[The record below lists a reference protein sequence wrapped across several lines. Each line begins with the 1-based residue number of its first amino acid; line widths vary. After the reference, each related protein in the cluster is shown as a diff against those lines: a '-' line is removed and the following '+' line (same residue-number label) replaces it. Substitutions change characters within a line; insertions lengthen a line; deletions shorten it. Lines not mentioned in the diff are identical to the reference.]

1 MQRWTWSSRG
11 FIGARARR
19 TVEKGER
26 RSRRRRRRRR
36 RDVESVELAYV
47 KRNSGAYDERRKN
60 NV

>member
-19 TVEKGER
+19 TVEKGE
-26 RSRRRRRRRR
+26 RRRR